1 MLIGYH
7 ELWNGFL
14 RVCYSVFLL
23 DEGEKSQAPSP
34 FNLKNVVE

>member
-1 MLIGYH
+1 MPINYH

-34 FNLKNVVE
+34 FNLQAVVD